1 MKKSLRKIA
10 LGAFLLMSAV
20 LFFGFNKYIG
30 ILLYLFAYITVGYD
44 VVFKAVRNIIHG
56 KVFDENFLM
65 SLSTIG
71 AFAVGQYPEAVAVML
86 FYQLGEMFQSYAVNK
101 SRKSIAQLMDFRPDY
116 ANLKKGDSIEK
127 VDPYDVNPDDIII
140 VKPGEKVPLDGVI
153 LKGYS
158 TLDTSVLTGESMP
171 RDIGEGDE
179 IMSGCIN
186 LSGLLTIRV
195 TKEFGESTVN
205 KILDLVENASN
216 KKSKSENF
224 ISKFAAVYTP
234 AVVISALALAVL
246 PPLFIDTALFSDW
259 FYRALTFLVVSCPCA
274 LVISIPLSF
283 FGGLGGVSKEGIL
296 IKGSNYMEI
305 LASAKTVIFDKTGT
319 LTKGVFSVTKVVPEQ
334 NISDEELLM
343 YASYAENFSNHP
355 ISLSLKKAY
364 SKEINEHQI
373 KNVEEISGFGVSA
386 DVLGKNVLAGN
397 TKLMDRYKI
406 AFNTADEIGTIVYIA
421 IDGKYAGYIVISD
434 SIKENSAKAIR
445 LLKEAGIKK
454 TVMLTGD
461 LNCVAENVGGLL
473 NIDEIHSELLPSDK
487 VKITEEIINKSSK
500 GDNVVFVGDG
510 INDAPTIALA
520 DVGIA
525 MGGAGSDAAI
535 EAADVVIMND
545 DLSKLPLAVKM
556 CRKTLRI
563 VKQNTYFALIIKFG
577 VLIMTAFGHASMWAA
592 VFADVGV
599 SVIAILN
606 AMRAL
611 KVDKN
616 FKE

>member
-1 MKKSLRKIA
+1 MKKSLRRIA
-10 LGAFLLMSAV
+10 LGALLLVSAV
-20 LFFGFNKYIG
+20 IFLEINKYVG
-30 ILLYLFAYITVGYD
+30 LALFLAAYIIVGYD
-44 VVFKAVRNIIHG
+44 VVIKAVRNITQG

-71 AFAVGQYPEAVAVML
+71 AFAVGQYPEAVSVML

-101 SRKSIAQLMDFRPDY
+101 SRKSIADLMDFRPDY
-116 ANLKKGDSIEK
+116 ANIKKGDTTEK
-127 VDPYDVNPDDIII
+127 VDPYDVNIGDIII
-140 VKPGEKVPLDGVI
+140 VKPGEKIPLDGVI
-153 LKGYS
+153 IEGAS
-158 TLDTSVLTGESMP
+158 TLNTSVLTGESMP
-171 RDIGEGDE
+171 RDVGAGEE

-186 LSGLLTIRV
+186 INGLLTIKV

-234 AVVISALALAVL
+234 TVVIAALALAVI
-246 PPLFIDTALFSDW
+246 PPLLIKGAVFSDW

-305 LASAKTVIFDKTGT
+305 LASAKTVVFDKTGT
-319 LTKGVFSVTKVVPEQ
+319 LTKGIFNVSKIVPKD
-334 NISDEELLM
+334 ISDKELLE
-343 YASYAENFSNHP
+343 YTSYAENFSNHP

-364 SKEINEHQI
+364 GKEIDEEKI
-373 KNVEEISGFGVSA
+373 SNVEEISGFGVSA
-386 DVLGKNVLAGN
+386 DVMGKKVLAGN
-397 TKLMDRYKI
+397 IKLMKKFDI
-406 AFNTADEIGTIVYIA
+406 DFNEADEIGTIVYTA

-434 SIKENSAKAIR
+434 SIKENCAKSIK

-461 LNCVAENVGGLL
+461 LKAVAENVANTLG
-473 NIDEIHSELLPSDK
+473 IDEVHYELLPSDK
-487 VKITEEIINKSSK
+487 VKITEDIINHASK
-500 GDNVVFVGDG
+500 GEKVVFVGDG
-510 INDAPTIALA
+510 INDAPTIAMA

-545 DLSKLPLAVKM
+545 DISKLPVAVKM

-563 VKQNTYFALIIKFG
+563 VKQNTWFALIIKFG
-577 VLIMTAFGHASMWAA
+577 VLIMSAFGHASMWAA

-616 FKE
+616 FKN